1 MTPGGNETDKF
12 DLLVIDKLSGNEY
25 PTNITERQEDAAEFS
40 DDHWTDPAWEARHR
54 PDNVQS

>member
-1 MTPGGNETDKF
+1 VATKPTSSI
-12 DLLVIDKLSGNEY
+12 VIDKLSGNEY